1 MAHQP
6 GVGGIF
12 NNQQI
17 VLARE
22 IGQRLS
28 LPGVEHPAQRIVQ
41 RRHGIHRPHPPLLAQ
56 DMKRPQVRSLRPTG
70 DRRQLQMI
78 QRRQNFEARIGQRIH
93 RHHIPRT

>member
-56 DMKRPQVRSLRPTG
+56 RLKRLQVRSLRSTG

-78 QRRQNFEARIGQRIH
+78 QRRQNLEARIGQRIH